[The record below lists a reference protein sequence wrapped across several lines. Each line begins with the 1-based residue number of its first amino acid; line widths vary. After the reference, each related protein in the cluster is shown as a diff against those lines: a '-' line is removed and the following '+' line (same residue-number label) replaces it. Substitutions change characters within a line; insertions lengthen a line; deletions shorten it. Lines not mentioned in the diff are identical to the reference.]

1 MVLFSCHEGGKS
13 GGSELSLPRFL
24 VNMHEAEMTGH
35 VFKPGSGG
43 VERQLHFF
51 SPEGK

>member
-13 GGSELSLPRFL
+13 GGSELSLPGFL

>member
-1 MVLFSCHEGGKS
+1 MVLISCQEGGRS
-13 GGSELSLPRFL
+13 GGSELSLPGFL
-24 VNMHEAEMTGH
+24 VNMHEAKMPRH

-43 VERQLHFF
+43 VKGSFIFF